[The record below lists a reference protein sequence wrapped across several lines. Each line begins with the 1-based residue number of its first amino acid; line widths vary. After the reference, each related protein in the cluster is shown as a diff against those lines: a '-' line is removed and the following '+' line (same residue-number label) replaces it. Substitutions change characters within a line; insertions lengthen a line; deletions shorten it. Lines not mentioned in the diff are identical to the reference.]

1 MSGSGKQAMRAGGR
15 EDRPSDVHF
24 VEDAAPEITDAV
36 APPSVIFEAATEAPN
51 RSGTI
56 LKLAALIGLL
66 WLALSCATI
75 FLLIDNRAQNHVDL
89 VEWAAVITA
98 VSAPLALIGIGAVV
112 AMRMEAARG
121 ATMMGHAQALFDDAS
136 DRMRGEVEQL
146 RAALSA
152 MRTEIILQRAEVDQQ
167 TQKLLAA
174 STGFSQQ
181 LSQTSSQ
188 IAQDS
193 ATLVSHATALDQAAA
208 SARADL
214 GVIMSDLPKV
224 ETLAR
229 SVSDSFR
236 TIGSEAL
243 GQAASLEAGLAQ
255 LGSRADATQ
264 DSVATASQ
272 RLAAQIAQVETATE
286 RAREQLEMLAGRL
299 NESVDSALSRT
310 AEAVE
315 TTRTSVDAQS
325 EALLGTVDAARNALA
340 ATGTEAIHNLRD
352 GFEQLTAQF
361 GQLETRI
368 SAQDNRVRSLI
379 AHLGS
384 GLVELEA
391 QLGALGTAGEAQA
404 ALLTQ
409 SIARLQDELAALSG
423 PLGRNDEDTTRL
435 VEHIGQLQAML
446 KDVEQLSNGKL
457 SENLV
462 AVGDIVSQ
470 ARTALLDA
478 QTDITAL
485 DERLGNLREAADA
498 VKAATTNSVETL
510 DTSLSGVDDRV
521 AALASRL
528 EESHAQL
535 RAIESESENV
545 GFNASSTLLDT
556 LGRARDAATQAADH
570 IRNVLS
576 GVTDEIHAALA
587 RANQETLKTAVDEAI
602 AGRIAALKTTSEE
615 AIAAA
620 QTAAERLARQM
631 LTIADTTASVEA
643 RISEVNAQV
652 EQQNQEEFSR
662 RSALLIESLN
672 STAIDIAKI
681 MSNEVTDIAWAAYLK
696 GDRSVFARRAVRLL
710 DAGEIK
716 AIQRHYEQEPEFREQ
731 VNRYIHDF
739 EAVIRRVLAERD
751 GGPMAVAMLSSDVGK
766 LYVALAQSID
776 RLRTA

>member
-1 MSGSGKQAMRAGGR
+1 
-15 EDRPSDVHF
+15 
-24 VEDAAPEITDAV
+24 
-36 APPSVIFEAATEAPN
+36 
-51 RSGTI
+51 
-56 LKLAALIGLL
+56 
-66 WLALSCATI
+66 
-75 FLLIDNRAQNHVDL
+75 
-89 VEWAAVITA
+89 
-98 VSAPLALIGIGAVV
+98 
-112 AMRMEAARG
+112 MRMEAARG
-121 ATMMGHAQALFDDAS
+121 ATMVGHAQALFDDAS
-136 DRMRGEVEQL
+136 VRMRGEVEQL
-146 RAALSA
+146 KAALSA

-174 STGFSQQ
+174 SAGFSQQ
-181 LSQTSSQ
+181 LSQTSGQ

-214 GVIMSDLPKV
+214 GVIISDLPRV
-224 ETLAR
+224 EALAR
-229 SVSDSFR
+229 SVSESFR

-243 GQAASLEAGLAQ
+243 GQAGSLETGLAQ

-264 DSVATASQ
+264 ESVANAAQ
-272 RLAAQIAQVETATE
+272 RLGVQIAQVETATE

-299 NESVDSALSRT
+299 NESVDSALART

-315 TTRTSVDAQS
+315 TTRSSVDAQG

-352 GFEQLTAQF
+352 GFELLTAQF
-361 GQLETRI
+361 SQLETRI
-368 SAQDNRVRSLI
+368 SDQDNRVRSLI

-409 SIARLQDELAALSG
+409 SIGRLQDELAALSG

-435 VEHIGQLQAML
+435 VEHIRQLQAML
-446 KDVEQLSNGKL
+446 EDVDRLSTGKL

-462 AVGDIVSQ
+462 AAGDIVSQ
-470 ARTALLDA
+470 ARAALSDA
-478 QTDITAL
+478 QTDISAL

-498 VKAATTNSVETL
+498 VKAATANSVETL
-510 DTSLSGVDDRV
+510 DTSLSGVDERV
-521 AALASRL
+521 AALSSRL
-528 EESHAQL
+528 EESRAKL
-535 RAIESESENV
+535 RAIESESEDV

-556 LGRARDAATQAADH
+556 LGRARDAATQAAEH

-576 GVTDEIHAALA
+576 GVTDEMHAALA
-587 RANQETLKTAVDEAI
+587 RANEDTLKEAVDEAI

-620 QTAAERLARQM
+620 QNAAERLARQM

-696 GDRSVFARRAVRLL
+696 GDRSVFARRAVKLL